1 MSLENYAKVVP
12 NELNQALSQID
23 PATADQLIDLI
34 ENADEIF
41 VCGAGR
47 SGLMGKAFAMRLMHM
62 GKRAY
67 VVGETVTP
75 NIRNSDVLIVCS
87 GSGETKSLVSMAE
100 KARSLNAK
108 IGLVTINPESTIG
121 KLADVCV
128 RINAP
133 SPKAVKEGDLKS
145 VQPMGNLFEQA
156 LLLFLDIMIML
167 MMDKKGLTG
176 SEMFKRH
183 ANLE

>member
-1 MSLENYAKVVP
+1 MNLLAYAQAIP
-12 NELNQALSQID
+12 AELTAALSQVN
-23 PATADQLIDLI
+23 PASVDQMIKLL
-34 ENADEIF
+34 ESADEIF

-47 SGLMGKAFAMRLMHM
+47 SGFMARAFAMRLMHM
-62 GKRAY
+62 GRKVY
-67 VVGETVTP
+67 VAGETVTP
-75 NIRNSDVLIVCS
+75 NIRESDVLVVCS

-100 KARSLNAK
+100 KAKSLNAK
-108 IGLVTINPESTIG
+108 IVLVTINPDSTIG

-133 SPKAVKEGDLKS
+133 SPKALKEGDLKS
-145 VQPMGNLFEQA
+145 IQPMGNLFEQT
-156 LLLFLDIMIML
+156 LLLLLDIVVML
-167 MMDKKGLTG
+167 IMDKQGLSD